1 MKIQSLVDYTVVDLL
16 FDVHPFVT
24 RKCNICDE
32 AILVL
37 LVHTQGVNAIVI
49 PVCSYTEIQ
58 KKFRILIILN
68 ITILLL
74 QVSLLLLLLLM
85 MLLYARVV
93 KRFMHMYTNKPP

>member
-24 RKCNICDE
+24 RKCNISDE

-37 LVHTQGVNAIVI
+37 FVHTQGVNAIVI

-58 KKFRILIILN
+58 KKFKILIIFN

-74 QVSLLLLLLLM
+74 QVSLLLLLM
-85 MLLYARVV
+85 MLL
-93 KRFMHMYTNKPP
+93 